1 MGFFSDEAVAL
12 LAKFGGPQDQH
23 NLLTSVIGLI
33 NRPEVGGVS
42 GLVEKFKSA
51 GLGHLADS
59 WVAQGPN
66 PPVSPSE
73 LQKVFSSDQIRA
85 LAQKLGVDP
94 DVATQHLAQLLP
106 GIIDH
111 LTPNGTIPSGGTGPQ
126 GGIDTNTVVAA
137 LKAKLFGAPQ

>member
-1 MGFFSDEAVAL
+1 MGFLSDEAGAL
-12 LAKFGGPQDQH
+12 LARFGGPQDQH

-33 NRPEVGGVS
+33 NRPEVGGVP
-42 GLVEKFKSA
+42 GLVDKFKSA

-85 LAQKLGVDP
+85 FAQKLGVDP

-111 LTPNGTIPSGGTGPQ
+111 LTPNGTIPSGTAPQ
-126 GGIDTNTVVAA
+126 GGIDTNAVVAA
-137 LKAKLFGAPQ
+137 LKAKLFGAPT